1 MAITP
6 QEYPRDEKGF
16 LDVAR
21 VAPHKHKISIN
32 DLYAVIAKA
41 ITDAAGKSSRA
52 ILEGHD
58 HLSDED
64 KIEFSRRKGK
74 DLFTYFRKYYGDP
87 AATAYACVGK
97 HYAAI
102 ANEQFRNQT
111 LQMERMNSGW
121 RYQFIAKDCALRS
134 RRFIS
139 VSDIGAAEADFNAT
153 MQIVDTGKTLN
164 IYVSIKNRANTMG
177 GQDWPK
183 AIYALEDVAR
193 GDKNRSGPYLCVFG
207 IVIEKGQRLIKAK
220 GKSKSPHSFNT
231 EVWLSD
237 FFWPFFSNFSYS
249 QIAKAV
255 LHVLMQ
261 EAADGKPAPLILIPD
276 VMMDVFGEECSKCG
290 LLDSAGNFS
299 DPEKLID
306 VFCDTKGV

>member
-21 VAPHKHKISIN
+21 IAPHTHKIAID

-58 HLSDED
+58 HLSEED
-64 KIEFSRRKGK
+64 KIEFFRRNGK

-102 ANEQFRNQT
+102 ANEQFRIQT

-121 RYQFIAKDCALRS
+121 RYQFIAKDRALRS

-139 VSDIGAAEADFNAT
+139 VSDTGAAEADFNAT

-164 IYVSIKNRANTMG
+164 IYVSIKNRVNTMG

-207 IVIEKGQRLIKAK
+207 IVIEKGPTPDQSE
-220 GKSKSPHSFNT
+220 G
-231 EVWLSD
+231 
-237 FFWPFFSNFSYS
+237 
-249 QIAKAV
+249 QI
-255 LHVLMQ
+255 
-261 EAADGKPAPLILIPD
+261 
-276 VMMDVFGEECSKCG
+276 
-290 LLDSAGNFS
+290 
-299 DPEKLID
+299 
-306 VFCDTKGV
+306 